1 MRSQLDIAT
10 SSNYNSNAVSDDLLL
25 FNQQPTSSTNNSQ
38 IATNENKLNDNDDA
52 NRNDQEDD
60 DDLGVDLSIETS
72 NPDMTFI
79 SSDSAKNNDVN
90 SGKDDKDNMKAELP
104 DLAGSNG
111 DDLDTVSSLY
121 NKLLINNNQNVNND
135 INNECKNVSAT
146 TGGFSEV
153 GSSLNHHHH
162 HHQINDVDSFKVN
175 LFLV

>member
-10 SSNYNSNAVSDDLLL
+10 STNYNSNAVSDDLLL
-25 FNQQPTSSTNNSQ
+25 FNQHPTSSANNTQ
-38 IATNENKLNDNDDA
+38 IATNENKLNDNNEDA

-90 SGKDDKDNMKAELP
+90 GGKDDKDSIKVELP
-104 DLAGSNG
+104 ELAGSNG

-146 TGGFSEV
+146 TGGFGEA
-153 GSSLNHHHH
+153 GSSLNHH

>member
-10 SSNYNSNAVSDDLLL
+10 SSSYNSNAVSDDLLL
-25 FNQQPTSSTNNSQ
+25 FNQQSSVNNTQ
-38 IATNENKLNDNDDA
+38 TVTNENKLNDNDDA

-79 SSDSAKNNDVN
+79 SSDSAKNNDGN
-90 SGKDDKDNMKAELP
+90 SGKDDKADIKAELP
-104 DLAGSNG
+104 ELAGSNG

-146 TGGFSEV
+146 TGGFSEA
-153 GSSLNHHHH
+153 GSSLNHH